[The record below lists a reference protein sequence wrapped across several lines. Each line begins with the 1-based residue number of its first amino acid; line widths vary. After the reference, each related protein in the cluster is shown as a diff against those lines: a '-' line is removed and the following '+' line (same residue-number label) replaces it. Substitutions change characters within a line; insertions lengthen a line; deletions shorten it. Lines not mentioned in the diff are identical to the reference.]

1 MAPLATN
8 TYTVPIQKSRCH
20 YIMLMIRNSD
30 NRLFG
35 IVAMTVIM
43 RVISVITIIEN
54 SVNTNTPLFIR
65 LFRGFYSI
73 GEVRRQTSVISILI
87 IIIVILIFLTYYI
100 VTFKHIVSEGLIITE
115 ILLYKDIPIRYIN
128 MCMRVFVIGD

>member
-1 MAPLATN
+1 MMPLATLSI
-8 TYTVPIQKSRCH
+8 IQ
-20 YIMLMIRNSD
+20 YLFNGVDVITMLMIRNSD
-30 NRLFG
+30 NRPFG
-35 IVAMTVIM
+35 IVAMTVIIP
-43 RVISVITIIEN
+43 VISVITIIEN
-54 SVNTNTPLFIR
+54 SVYTYTCLFIR

-87 IIIVILIFLTYYI
+87 IIVILIFLTYYI
-100 VTFKHIVSEGLIITE
+100 VTFKHIVSEGLTITE